1 MPTICTES
9 ALEDLPDAICN
20 IFHKFIDLLSQKMA
34 GPVQWG
40 LSAYVFTCEATSV
53 TDPEED
59 VLVLVVATPPPES
72 MYCVQE
78 LYTWLQFT
86 PLVMSENN

>member
-20 IFHKFIDLLSQKMA
+20 ISFLIYQLLSQKMT
-34 GPVQWG
+34 GPVRLG

-72 MYCVQE
+72 MY
-78 LYTWLQFT
+78 
-86 PLVMSENN
+86 

>member
-1 MPTICTES
+1 MTW
-9 ALEDLPDAICN
+9 
-20 IFHKFIDLLSQKMA
+20 
-34 GPVQWG
+34 PVQLG

-78 LYTWLQFT
+78 LYTWL
-86 PLVMSENN
+86 

>member
-20 IFHKFIDLLSQKMA
+20 IFFINSLIYLKLTWPA
-34 GPVQWG
+34 RLGP
-40 LSAYVFTCEATSV
+40 SAYVFTCEATSV

-72 MYCVQE
+72 MY
-78 LYTWLQFT
+78 
-86 PLVMSENN
+86 